1 VLHQI
6 TSDGAKFKPVGRTYA
21 GNVWEASSGDFSP
34 LVWSC
39 TTTHCTVDLPILP
52 SGFKYQVTSFSPPEK
67 FRDDGHDDIARFFE
81 QATFGIT
88 KSDVSYFDTNNLLGS
103 MGEWIKEQQDVVA
116 TTSHRAFFRK
126 RSNAR
131 METATRNG
139 PVTHP
144 CQKGTTY
151 RRFAF
156 CMKDSEKYLEIKTVG
171 TKKILRMDG
180 FVRTVVEGEITAW
193 PNIVWPDGR

>member
-1 VLHQI
+1 LHQI
-6 TSDGAKFKPVGRTYA
+6 TSNDANFKPVGRAYA
-21 GNVWEASSGDFSP
+21 GNTWEASSGEFSA
-34 LVWSC
+34 LSWSC
-39 TTTHCTVDLPILP
+39 TAAHCTVDLPILP
-52 SGFKYQVTSFSPPEK
+52 SGSKYRVTSFSPPEV
-67 FRDDGHDDIARFFE
+67 FRDDGHDEIARFLE

-88 KSDVSYFDTNNLLGS
+88 QSEVSYFDTSNLLRSIGV
-103 MGEWIKEQQDVVA
+103 WIKEQQDVVPI
-116 TTSHRAFFRK
+116 TSHRAFFRK

-156 CMKDSEKYLEIKTVG
+156 SMKDSDKYLEIKTVG

-180 FVRTVVEGEITAW
+180 FVRTVVEGDIATW
-193 PNIVWPDGR
+193 QKNVWPDGR